1 MPAER
6 MPGVRAITSLLH
18 LGAHVQAFGEAVD
31 FLRRQRALVFAMAK
45 RDIGNRYAGQLL
57 GTFWAVGHPLFQMA
71 VMVFV
76 FGVVFRQKIGGT
88 YDLPLDYTVYILSGL
103 SAWLSLAPVLA
114 TSSTA
119 VTSNANLIK
128 QFTFDARVLPAKEI
142 VIGSVVWA
150 VSVAIV
156 MLYTVVVYRSVPWTY
171 LLLPVLTAIHFM
183 TAMGCAWGLA
193 ALSVFLRDVKDV
205 ITLIN
210 TAMLYLLPVVYLP
223 AWVPEIFRPIIFI
236 NPFSYLI
243 WVYQDVLYFGRI
255 EHPWAWVVASLFAL
269 FLFTSGYRLFRRLQ
283 PMFGSAL

>member
-1 MPAER
+1 MMAER
-6 MPGVRAITSLLH
+6 MPGVRAVASLLH
-18 LGAHVQAFGEAVD
+18 LGAHAQAFGEAVD

-45 RDIGNRYAGQLL
+45 RDIGSRYAGQLL

-142 VIGSVVWA
+142 VIGSIVWA

-156 MLYTVVVYRSVPWTY
+156 MLYTVVIYRSVPWTY
-171 LLLPVLTAIHFM
+171 LLLPILTAIHFM